1 MRPLVDGLPPAQS
14 VEEYDDQPNYVL
26 ALCYPAGVGDDDAE
40 LTVISGSHLHRDP
53 AGCAGTE
60 AELRD
65 GWARDRRHPISGE
78 AMSECFHTVTLPPGS
93 IVCLLSHC
101 AHGVRPKPKSAE
113 SADGGSAVRWCANYC
128 FRKSTPAM
136 PPPSESIAAGGIPP
150 RWLRRAF
157 EDDAPEELAR
167 ILVGE
172 EHERDR
178 ARAEATIQA
187 ITTTLLTGQQNVAT
201 GGDHA
206 KLAKAREAKSGA

>member
-1 MRPLVDGLPPAQS
+1 MG
-14 VEEYDDQPNYVL
+14 
-26 ALCYPAGVGDDDAE
+26 
-40 LTVISGSHLHRDP
+40 
-53 AGCAGTE
+53 
-60 AELRD
+60 
-65 GWARDRRHPISGE
+65 
-78 AMSECFHTVTLPPGS
+78 ECFHTVTLPPGS

-101 AHGVRPKPKSAE
+101 AHGVRPKSRL
-113 SADGGSAVRWCANYC
+113 ADGGSAVRWCANYC

-136 PPPSESIAAGGIPP
+136 LPPSESIAAGGIPP

-157 EDDAPEELAR
+157 ENDAPEELAR

-172 EHERDR
+172 RHERDR
-178 ARAEATIQA
+178 ARAETTIRA